1 MKLSE
6 ILAARE
12 RAKEKTVQKPPP
24 AAARPAAS
32 APSAIKVVRT
42 RETPNPDAL
51 QFVLN
56 AQILGRGNRS
66 FAARKEA
73 GTDPL
78 GQALFDVRGVANVF
92 IMDNF
97 VTVTKDNTVGW
108 NLLRDQVWKTIEEN
122 VSVYPAEGPGELE
135 SIDVLKFPTLPRDE
149 KLKAVEMVLNR
160 SIRANL
166 AKDGGGVE
174 VKGIDGNVVLIQY
187 HGACGSCATST
198 TGTLQYIQGQLKQ
211 QIHRDIEVKSV

>member
-12 RAKEKTVQKPPP
+12 RAKEKTIEKVAP
-24 AAARPAAS
+24 AAARPTAQAT
-32 APSAIKVVRT
+32 AIKVVRT
-42 RETPNPDAL
+42 RETPNPDAK

-56 AQILGRGNRS
+56 AQILDRGNRS
-66 FAARKEA
+66 YASAKEA
-73 GTDPL
+73 SGDAL
-78 GQALFDVRGVANVF
+78 GQALFGVPGVANVF
-92 IMDNF
+92 IMENF
-97 VTVTKDNTVGW
+97 VTVTKDGDSGW
-108 NLLRDQVWKTIEEN
+108 NLLLDRVWQTIEKN
-122 VSVYPAEGPGELE
+122 VSVYPVADFEAIED
-135 SIDVLKFPTLPRDE
+135 IDVLKFPSLPREE
-149 KLKAVEMVLNR
+149 KLKVVEMVLNR

-187 HGACGSCATST
+187 HGACGSCATSS

-211 QIHRDIEVKSV
+211 QIHKDIEVKSV